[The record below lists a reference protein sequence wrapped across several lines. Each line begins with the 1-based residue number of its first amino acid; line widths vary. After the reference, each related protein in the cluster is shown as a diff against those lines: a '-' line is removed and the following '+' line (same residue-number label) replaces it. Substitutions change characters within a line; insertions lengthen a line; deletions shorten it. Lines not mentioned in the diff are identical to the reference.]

1 VELKSL
7 TEADFIRILKEP
19 KGALVK
25 QYIALLDTEG
35 IKLVFTDDAIEQIAG
50 FAARVNQMA
59 ENIGARR
66 LHTIMEKLLEEI
78 SFAGPDLKKKNV
90 RIDAAYVRKQLAD
103 IVKDQDLSRYIL

>member
-35 IKLVFTDDAIEQIAG
+35 IKLNLHRRCHRTDCRVRGARQPNVGEHWGAALAHHHGKIAG
-50 FAARVNQMA
+50 GNFV
-59 ENIGARR
+59 RR
-66 LHTIMEKLLEEI
+66 
-78 SFAGPDLKKKNV
+78 PDLKKKNV
-90 RIDAAYVRKQLAD
+90 RSTRCTSASNWR
-103 IVKDQDLSRYIL
+103 IL